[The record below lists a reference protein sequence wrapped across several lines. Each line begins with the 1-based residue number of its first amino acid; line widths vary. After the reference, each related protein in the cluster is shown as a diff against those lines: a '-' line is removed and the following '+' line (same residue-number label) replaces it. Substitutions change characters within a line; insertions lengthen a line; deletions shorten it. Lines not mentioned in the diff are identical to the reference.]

1 MNFNIRSSLP
11 HVVAILVF
19 LAISAYYL
27 SPVFDGYSLKQD
39 DINNHVGV
47 AKEIYDYRKTYEEE
61 PLWTNSM
68 FGGMPA
74 TQVSLAHGGNLMNQ
88 VFKVITLWLPHPVN
102 FMFLY
107 FLGFYILCICL
118 SIRPWLSLTGALMFG
133 FSSFFYISL
142 AAGHNSKVV
151 AMAFMPMMVGA
162 FIYCL
167 RRKALVGAILF
178 ALFLALELRSNH
190 IQITYYTFM
199 ILMLVGIYELMISFK
214 SKTLVSFFKKCGL
227 LVAAIILAVLC
238 NSGNLFMTYD
248 YLEDSQ
254 RGPSE
259 LTMSDKD
266 ENNTGGLDLSYM
278 TNWSYGIDE
287 SINLMIPK
295 AKGKGSGLVLLDEDI
310 MTDSKNATFSNFLR
324 DAYQKGWPVSTYWGN
339 QPSTSGP
346 VYIGASV
353 IFLFLLGM
361 FFLKDTIKWPLFI
374 VAVIALMLSW
384 GNNFMGLTEVFASYF
399 PGYAKFR
406 SVTMILV
413 ILELVIPLIGVLWL
427 YQFIYQENPTFSG
440 DYMILKKSYP
450 KKKVFFAI
458 SGIFFFILILL
469 SFKPDLFF
477 SFTSKSENNI
487 ISQLVLNNPMYQE
500 NVDQLIDFRV
510 DEFKSSSLQSL
521 FFTILIFISILALQ
535 YRKISQTI
543 FVVIISIVVTVDLW
557 TTSKDYLNNENH
569 SSYEQQ
575 MGMRGKKFWQDEELK
590 KFPHNPTPADIAI
603 RDLEMIENPSLTA
616 KIQQKFNELNKG
628 DYSRSK
634 HKNRIANISAF
645 EVLNFNSNYRVLEL
659 GNPLN
664 TARTS
669 YLHKSIGGYS
679 AVKVKRTQEM
689 IDRYFQSNYTI
700 LTSALNS
707 GNISNLQNMHFFN
720 MLHTKYIILD
730 LNASGVVGKASQKA
744 EEKPGVL
751 PNPFALGN
759 AWTINNVKWVNNADE
774 EIASFED
781 PDFNPKNTAVIDVRY
796 KDLVDK
802 SLDLSGGT
810 LKLLEYQPNYLKY
823 VSNSTGDALAVFSE
837 IFYDKGWKAFINGKE
852 VTHFRVN
859 YILRGLVIPSGDN
872 EIEFKFDLPIY
883 NQASLIS
890 TVSSSII
897 ILLFLLFILFKVL
910 DKEFPVI

>member
-1 MNFNIRSSLP
+1 MNFNFKSSLP
-11 HVVAILVF
+11 HAVAILVF
-19 LAISAYYL
+19 LSISAFYL
-27 SPVFDGYSLKQD
+27 SPAFDGYSLKQD
-39 DINNHVGV
+39 DINNHKGV
-47 AKEIYDYRKTYEEE
+47 AKEISDHREIFGEE

-74 TQVSLAHGGNLMNQ
+74 TQVSVVHSGNLMNQ

-102 FMFLY
+102 YMFLY

-142 AAGHNSKVV
+142 AAGHNSKVM
-151 AMAFMPMMVGA
+151 AMAFMPMIVGA
-162 FIYCL
+162 FIFCL
-167 RRKALVGAILF
+167 RRKAIVGAILF

-199 ILMLVGIYELMISFK
+199 ILMLVGIYELIISFK
-214 SKTLVSFFKKCGL
+214 SNNLVSFLKKCGL
-227 LVAAIILAVLC
+227 LIAGIILAVLC

-259 LTMSDKD
+259 LTSIEND
-266 ENNTGGLDLSYM
+266 ESNTGGLDLSYM
-278 TNWSYGIDE
+278 TNWSYGIGE

-295 AKGKGSGLVLLDEDI
+295 AKGKGSGLVLLDENI

-353 IFLFLLGM
+353 IFLFILGM
-361 FFLKDTIKWPLFI
+361 FFLKDAIKWPLFI
-374 VAVIALMLSW
+374 VAIIAIMLSW
-384 GNNFMGLTEVFASYF
+384 GNNFMGLTELFASYF

-413 ILELVIPLIGVLWL
+413 ILELVIPLIGILWL
-427 YQFIYQENPTFSG
+427 YQFIYKDNLTLSG
-440 DYMILKKSYP
+440 DYTVLKKSYS
-450 KKKVFFAI
+450 KKKVFYGI
-458 SGIFFFILILL
+458 SGIFFLILLLL

-477 SFTSKSENNI
+477 AFTSKNENNI
-487 ISQLVLNNPMYQE
+487 ISQLVLSNPMYQQ

-510 DEFKSSSLQSL
+510 DEFKSSAIKSLM
-521 FFTILIFISILALQ
+521 FTILIFISILALQ
-535 YRKISQTI
+535 FKKITKTI
-543 FVVIISIVVTVDLW
+543 FIASISLIVTSDLW

-590 KFPHNPTPADIAI
+590 KFPHSPTAADIAI
-603 RDLEMIENPSLTA
+603 RDLEMMENPALTA
-616 KIQQKFNELNKG
+616 KIQQKVNELNKG
-628 DYSRSK
+628 EYSRSK
-634 HKNRIANISAF
+634 HRNRIANISAF
-645 EVLNFNSNYRVLEL
+645 KVLNFNSNYRVLEL

-689 IDRYFQSNYTI
+689 IDRYFQSNYSI

-707 GNISNLQNMHFFN
+707 GNISALQKMHFFN
-720 MLHTKYIILD
+720 MLHTKYFILD
-730 LNASGVVGKASQKA
+730 LNASGVVGRPSQKA

-759 AWTINNVKWVNNADE
+759 AWTVNNVKWVNNADE
-774 EIASFED
+774 EIATFEE
-781 PDFNPKNTAVIDVRY
+781 PDFNPKNTSVIDVRY
-796 KDLVDK
+796 KNLVDE
-802 SLDLSGGT
+802 SLDLTKGT
-810 LKLLEYQPNYLKY
+810 LKLLEYRPNYLKY
-823 VSNSTGDALAVFSE
+823 ASNSSGDALAVFSE

-852 VTHFRVN
+852 VPHFRVN
-859 YILRGLVIPSGDN
+859 YILRGLMIPSGDN

-883 NQASLIS
+883 NQASLVS
-890 TVSSSII
+890 TISSSII
-897 ILLFLLFILFKVL
+897 ILLFLLFILFKIL
-910 DKEFPVI
+910 DKEFPAV